1 MSKIIDMAIAIDEEF
16 DKLRYEIESIKCY
29 AHQLEEQVA
38 CQKAKNRDVASILRE
53 LASRIEREEI

>member
-16 DKLRYEIESIKCY
+16 QDLQNQIAITNNRVYE
-29 AHQLEEQVA
+29 LEEQLA
-38 CQKAKNRDVASILRE
+38 HQKAKNRDIAAMLRE